1 MKEQSPWWWWN
12 KDSRRRSGGA
22 KSAES
27 RHLIQSILRGDI
39 TNSNE
44 ISHLCRRS
52 LMQALGALLL
62 RHILCALPIIIFF
75 KPSHLHYYAIPA
87 AHLFNMRY
95 NTRCDEQATL
105 NFVIL
110 LNLSLAF
117 SQDLRLTSSWT
128 SPVSRLRVRVSFTF
142 LLLLNG
148 EIRHVVISKMTF
160 WKVKVSQV
168 TRNEI
173 FREMKDNT
181 TLVDVNIRW
190 GQKSWWQSAR

>member
-62 RHILCALPIIIFF
+62 RHILCALPIIIFLQTISSSLLRHSSSSSLQYEIKYTMRWTGNIKLCDF
-75 KPSHLHYYAIPA
+75 IKLVTRFLARFALNIKLNLPSVSPSSESVFHLLVA
-87 AHLFNMRY
+87 AEWGNP
-95 NTRCDEQATL
+95 TRCNQ
-105 NFVIL
+105 
-110 LNLSLAF
+110 
-117 SQDLRLTSSWT
+117 
-128 SPVSRLRVRVSFTF
+128 
-142 LLLLNG
+142 
-148 EIRHVVISKMTF
+148 
-160 WKVKVSQV
+160 
-168 TRNEI
+168 
-173 FREMKDNT
+173 
-181 TLVDVNIRW
+181 
-190 GQKSWWQSAR
+190 